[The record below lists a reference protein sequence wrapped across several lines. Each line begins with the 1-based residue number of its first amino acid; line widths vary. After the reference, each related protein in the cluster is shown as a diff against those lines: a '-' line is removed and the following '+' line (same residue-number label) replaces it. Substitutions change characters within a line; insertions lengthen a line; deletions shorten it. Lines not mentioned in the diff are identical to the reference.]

1 MLNEPATTPS
11 HNTTTPLEKQHSK
24 EEKKIRL
31 AWGEVEKGKVSRN
44 SNATCQTRTAR
55 TSPGF
60 VSRIPN
66 EPTVG
71 GGFNIKPGRRY
82 ALGFY
87 RLCGGCGRVAPAR
100 TIRALVQ
107 SKSPG
112 INLVVSR
119 ERCL

>member
-1 MLNEPATTPS
+1 MVWHITP
-11 HNTTTPLEKQHSK
+11 TGKQEVSLTQHLK
-24 EEKKIRL
+24 EKKIVWHEVR
-31 AWGEVEKGKVSRN
+31 GERGEISRN
-44 SNATCQTRTAR
+44 SNATCQTRAAR
-55 TSPGF
+55 TSPWF
-60 VSRIPN
+60 VSRIRN

-71 GGFNIKPGRRY
+71 GGFNIKPGWRY

-112 INLVVSR
+112 INLVASR
-119 ERCL
+119 ESYL